1 MKNYTFIKHPIEA
14 LHGFVTSLLPGVE
27 KVITIYSDDESEKLI
42 GHITEK
48 SNREYQT
55 SGLDIDDIK
64 DKLLRFMQEKV
75 PHDWFN
81 RQNHPFNLDKK
92 SKNLSPDIFS
102 ELQNVILLLRFPEK
116 NKLLSSLV
124 FIFLNDNPGNFGVT
138 NSSNSLTTDNKSII
152 AFLLRNYISNFL
164 EHQTENFEVHNE
176 FIGHTQK
183 VLKKANSYKTDLEE
197 TREYYGQSLVKLCL
211 QILRSESLKKRKTYA
226 LTEDA
231 IRVIKNYKGDL
242 KELEKKLYESIS
254 YLDNLFSNK
263 SDEIEISA
271 LFLNLDNET
280 FVKTKQPFPQEK
292 EDKYTKTVYLLNR
305 LEESA
310 LRVMDNKLK
319 MTGTNVGQ
327 HCEVPIS
334 APAIS
339 DALNKHK
346 TKINQ
351 LVKMHPEKWPTIRN
365 EFRPVM
371 NVLDSGK

>member
-1 MKNYTFIKHPIEA
+1 MKTYTFIKHPIEA
-14 LHGFVTSLLPGVE
+14 LHGFVTNLLPGVE

-42 GHITEK
+42 GHLTEK

-55 SGLDIDDIK
+55 SDLDIDDIK
-64 DKLLRFMQEKV
+64 GKLLRYMQEKV

-81 RQNHPFNLDKK
+81 RQNHPFNLEKK

-152 AFLLRNYISNFL
+152 AFLLRNYISSFL
-164 EHQTENFEVHNE
+164 EQQTENISAHND
-176 FIGHTQK
+176 FIQHTQK
-183 VLKKANSYKTDLEE
+183 ILKTANKYKIDLEE

-211 QILRSESLKKRKTYA
+211 QILRTVSMKNRKTYA
-226 LTEDA
+226 LTDDA
-231 IRVIKNYKGDL
+231 VNAIKNYKGDL
-242 KELEKKLYESIS
+242 KELEKKIYETIS
-254 YLDNLFSNK
+254 YIDNLYSNK
-263 SDEIEISA
+263 PDEIEISA
-271 LFLNLDNET
+271 MFLDLDNDA
-280 FVKTKQPFPQEK
+280 FMKTKQPLPNEK

-310 LRVMDNKLK
+310 IRVLDNKLK

-346 TKINQ
+346 FKINQ

-365 EFRPVM
+365 EFRPVK
-371 NVLDSGK
+371 NVLESEK